1 MDKLKDSFFQAYFN
15 MPVPRIVVRTDTPD
29 YTIIAVNNAYL
40 SANGIT
46 ADKFTEQSLLHLLNT
61 EKTGTECQ
69 DQLLGALHKAIQI
82 NEPVHLS
89 EFKVFSTYNAF
100 QVTNWWQIELL
111 PVAEANEKPE
121 YLVISIRD
129 VTQEVL
135 NKKYLEEARNREQI
149 LHEDLAATN
158 EELLASNEELS
169 ATMEELR
176 QSEESLRELN
186 YELENIVLERTADML
201 EAQAKL
207 LEHHNLL
214 ETIVNEVPAGI
225 CVLKGPDMIVETANT
240 KIHQLWERRG
250 TITGKSLLEIM
261 PEIKEQEFPRLLN
274 EVYTT
279 GIAYSNTD
287 APVDIVLD
295 GVKKTVYRDY
305 SYTPLKN
312 PDGTTHSVL
321 AMTIDVTERT
331 LARIR
336 EQQLMEEQFAINEE
350 LSASN
355 EELAAT
361 NDKLSEYQKDQEK
374 LIASLAES
382 ESRFR
387 NLVMEAPVSICVL
400 KGADHVIDAINAEGL
415 RLMGKTPDIIH
426 RTFKETLPEL
436 ENQPFLELLDQ
447 VYLSGETYYGNE
459 VMAVI
464 EHRGKMVNGY
474 FNFIYQPLKGDNGT
488 VDGIMIVA
496 AEVTDLVNARIE
508 RENAEAKLGL
518 AIEAA
523 RMGSWHIDRNTMAL
537 RYNSTL
543 ATLFGYERTE
553 PMTYDQAIGQ
563 VTEDCR
569 ERLVEAID
577 RAITDGGD
585 YDVTYTQHRFNDNEV
600 IWLRSLGKITPDE
613 QGNHTIFSGI
623 VMDITEQKQD
633 EQRKNDFIG
642 MVSHELKTPLT
653 SLTGYAQL
661 LQSRAKKN
669 EDTFSLNALTKVA
682 LQAQKMTA
690 MINGFLNISRLE
702 SGKIQLN
709 KQVFN
714 LDELI
719 EENIEESEILIT
731 THTITFR
738 QCEPVSVFADRD
750 KIGSVISNMISNA
763 VKYSPEGKEIEVNCE
778 VTGLYAQ
785 ISVKDYGMGIDADD
799 MEKLFGRFYRVEN
812 KQTQLISG
820 FGIGLYL
827 SAEIVERHH
836 GKIWVESEPG
846 VGSTFFFNL
855 PIAPALV
862 N

>member
-46 ADKFTEQSLLHLLNT
+46 ADVFTEQSLLHLLNT
-61 EKTGTECQ
+61 EKTGTECR
-69 DQLLGALHKAIQI
+69 DLLIEALHKAIQI

-89 EFKVFSTYNAF
+89 EFKVFSTYNSY
-100 QVTNWWQIELL
+100 QVTHWWQIELL
-111 PVAEANEKPE
+111 PVAEANEKPQ

-129 VTQEVL
+129 ITQEVL
-135 NKKYLEEARNREQI
+135 NKKYLEEARNREQL

-169 ATMEELR
+169 ATMEELK

-186 YELENIVLERTADML
+186 FELENIVEERTADLL
-201 EAQAKL
+201 EAQARL
-207 LEHHNLL
+207 QDHHNLL

-225 CVLKGPDMIVETANT
+225 CVLKGTDMIIETANT
-240 KIHQLWERRG
+240 KIFQLWERRG
-250 TITGKSLLEIM
+250 TITGKPLLEIM

-287 APVDIVLD
+287 AAVEIIFD
-295 GVKKTVYRDY
+295 GVKETVYRDY

-312 PDGTTHSVL
+312 PDGTTHSIL

-355 EELAAT
+355 EELATT
-361 NDKLSEYQKDQEK
+361 NDKLSEYQKEQQQ

-400 KGADHVIDAINAEGL
+400 KGSNHVIDAINTECL
-415 RLMGKTPDIIH
+415 KLMGKTSDVVH
-426 RTFKETLPEL
+426 QTLKETLPEL
-436 ENQPFLELLDQ
+436 ENQPFLELLDR

-459 VMAVI
+459 VLAAI
-464 EHRGKMVNGY
+464 EHQGKMVNGY
-474 FNFIYQPLKGDNGT
+474 FNFIYQPLKGDNGS
-488 VDGIMIVA
+488 VEGIMIVA
-496 AEVTDLVNARIE
+496 TEVTDLVTARIE

-523 RMGSWHIDRNTMAL
+523 RIGSWHIDRNTMAL
-537 RYNSTL
+537 KYNSTL
-543 ATLFGYERTE
+543 ATLFGYEGTE
-553 PMTYDQAIGQ
+553 PMTYDQAIAQ

-569 ERLVEAID
+569 ERLVGAIEK
-577 RAITDGGD
+577 AIADGGD

-600 IWLRSLGKITPDE
+600 IWLRSLGKIAPDE
-613 QGNHTIFSGI
+613 QGNYTIFSGI

-661 LQSRAKKN
+661 LQSRARKN
-669 EDTFSLNALTKVA
+669 EDMFSLNALTKVA

-719 EENIEESEILIT
+719 EENIEESEILIV

-763 VKYSPEGKEIEVNCE
+763 VKYSPEAKEIEVNCE
-778 VTGLYAQ
+778 VIGLYAQ
-785 ISVKDYGMGIDADD
+785 ISVKDYGMGIDPDD
-799 MEKLFGRFYRVEN
+799 IEKLFGRFYRVEN

-855 PIAPALV
+855 PVAPALA
-862 N
+862 